1 MIKQV
6 NEIKQKLDETL
17 SVIRKETSMA
27 PEIGVILGTGLGG
40 FAAEIE
46 KHTEISYAE
55 LPNFPRPTMEIHN
68 GKLIFGRVAGKEI
81 VAMQGRFHYYEG
93 YTMQQITFPVR
104 VMKRL
109 GIEQL
114 LISNAC
120 GSVNRYFR
128 RGTLMA
134 IDDHINLLGNNPLI
148 GPNDDEE
155 GPRFPDMSRPWSAG
169 LISLAEEIA
178 MENNIKLNRG
188 VYAAMT
194 GPCLETRAEYR
205 MLQVIGADVVGMSTV
220 PENIVA
226 NQLGLDVL
234 GISVITDECYPDALR
249 PVDINEIL
257 EVAGRTEP
265 MLTKLFKQVIE
276 RI

>member
-1 MIKQV
+1 
-6 NEIKQKLDETL
+6 
-17 SVIRKETSMA
+17 
-27 PEIGVILGTGLGG
+27 
-40 FAAEIE
+40 
-46 KHTEISYAE
+46 
-55 LPNFPRPTMEIHN
+55 
-68 GKLIFGRVAGKEI
+68 
-81 VAMQGRFHYYEG
+81 
-93 YTMQQITFPVR
+93 
-104 VMKRL
+104 
-109 GIEQL
+109 
-114 LISNAC
+114 
-120 GSVNRYFR
+120 
-128 RGTLMA
+128 
-134 IDDHINLLGNNPLI
+134 
-148 GPNDDEE
+148 
-155 GPRFPDMSRPWSAG
+155 PDMSRPWSAG

-276 RI
+276 RIC